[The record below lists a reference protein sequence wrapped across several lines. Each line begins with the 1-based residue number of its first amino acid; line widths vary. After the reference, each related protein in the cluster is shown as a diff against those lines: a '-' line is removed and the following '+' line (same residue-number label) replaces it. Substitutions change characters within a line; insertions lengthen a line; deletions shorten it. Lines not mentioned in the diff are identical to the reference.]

1 MGTVPSDLDIA
12 QAANLVHINEIAE
25 QLGLDPNTD
34 LEHYGKHVAKIN
46 LEVLEKLQDRL
57 REFAQRRNWEQF
69 HAPKNLAMAL
79 SVEAAELLEHFQW
92 LSEQQSEQLPA
103 DKLEQ
108 IGFELADVFIYTV
121 RLADRLGVDLDQ
133 LVQRKIQINEQKYP
147 VEKVYGSARKYTE
160 Y

>member
-1 MGTVPSDLDIA
+1 MSA
-12 QAANLVHINEIAE
+12 Q
-25 QLGLDPNTD
+25 
-34 LEHYGKHVAKIN
+34 Y
-46 LEVLEKLQDRL
+46 LEKLQDRL

-147 VEKVYGSARKYTE
+147 VEKVYGSAQKYTE

>member
-1 MGTVPSDLDIA
+1 MSA
-12 QAANLVHINEIAE
+12 Q
-25 QLGLDPNTD
+25 
-34 LEHYGKHVAKIN
+34 Y
-46 LEVLEKLQDRL
+46 LEKLQDRL
-57 REFAQRRNWEQF
+57 REFAQCRNWEQF

-147 VEKVYGSARKYTE
+147 VEKVYGSAQKYTE

>member
-1 MGTVPSDLDIA
+1 MPA
-12 QAANLVHINEIAE
+12 Q
-25 QLGLDPNTD
+25 
-34 LEHYGKHVAKIN
+34 Y
-46 LEVLEKLQDRL
+46 LEKLQERL
-57 REFAQRRNWEQF
+57 REFAQRRDWEQF

-92 LSEQQSEQLPA
+92 ISEQQSEQLSA

-121 RLADRLGVDLDQ
+121 RLADRLGVDLDELLQ
-133 LVQRKIQINEQKYP
+133 QKIQINEKKYP
-147 VEKVYGSARKYTE
+147 AEKVYGSAKKYTE